1 MGTFPSSR
9 VPRYLVDGGLERIA
23 RDEERRQKLVDHIMG
38 MCDLSDPRGADIK
51 AMFDRESALRGRE
64 VDRIDLS
71 YEDTMIQLTKAGDT
85 VQPRITTSE
94 KAYFIH
100 SNGDIW
106 CMRTGFDGQDYSIR
120 AYADEVAEFNSTLT
134 EAVESYQKTAN
145 MQRRPLIDAPEDPSD
160 DNGIELGD

>member
-9 VPRYLVDGGLERIA
+9 VPRYLVDGGLERVA
-23 RDEERRQKLVDHIMG
+23 RDEERRQKLVDHIMR
-38 MCDLSDPRGADIK
+38 MCNLSDPIGADIK
-51 AMFDRESALRGRE
+51 DMFDRESALRGRE
-64 VDRIDLS
+64 VDCIDLS
-71 YEDTMIQLTKAGDT
+71 YEDATIKLTRTGNT
-85 VQPRITTSE
+85 VQPRMTTME